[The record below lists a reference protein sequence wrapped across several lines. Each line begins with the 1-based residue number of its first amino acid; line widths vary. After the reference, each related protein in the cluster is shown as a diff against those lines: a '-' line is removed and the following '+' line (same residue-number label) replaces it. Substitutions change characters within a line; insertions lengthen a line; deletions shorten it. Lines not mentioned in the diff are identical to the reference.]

1 MFTAIVTNL
10 CGARHGFMGAM
21 IQMHYIYCAVLFL
34 LLWHQ
39 LHLRSSGIR
48 SLEEFS
54 TVCTDPGVLQ
64 SRGWKR
70 VGRDWAIEL
79 NTFKAIG
86 LINKAEVNVFLEFPC
101 FFYDPMDVGNL
112 ISGSSS
118 FYKSSLNI
126 WKFQVHILLKPCLE
140 NFEHYSA
147 GVWDECSC
155 VEVWTFFGI
164 ALLWDWNKNWP
175 QDRKRSVFNRVLLSH
190 KKEHIWV
197 SSNEVDESRAYYKVK
212 LVRKQKIYI
221 VY

>member
-48 SLEEFS
+48 SLEDFS

-70 VGRDWAIEL
+70 VGRDWAIER
-79 NTFKAIG
+79 NTVKAIG

-101 FFYDPMDVGNL
+101 FFYDPVDVGNL
-112 ISGSSS
+112 ISGFLAFINPAWTSGSSS
-118 FYKSSLNI
+118 FAYCWSLAWRILNI
-126 WKFQVHILLKPCLE
+126 TLMACE
-140 NFEHYSA
+140 MSA
-147 GVWDECSC
+147 V
-155 VEVWTFFGI
+155 V
-164 ALLWDWNKNWP
+164 
-175 QDRKRSVFNRVLLSH
+175 
-190 KKEHIWV
+190 
-197 SSNEVDESRAYYKVK
+197 
-212 LVRKQKIYI
+212 
-221 VY
+221 